1 MRKKIVAMLLCVS
14 MTAGML
20 AGCGSGNDQ
29 SGEASAEEQTE
40 NTETADV
47 AGTEAESADVA
58 EAAGDAGGESVTLEI
73 LSLKTEEAAQTS
85 FQQMFDNYT
94 AEHPNVKFELQSMGS
109 DDLKTTLRARSA
121 SGDMPD
127 IITWMKEVEPEF
139 LVDLSGESFLD
150 GLNADTVAGAN
161 AIYDDGIYVMP
172 IDNGYI
178 ALYYNKDV
186 LEANSLEAPETLSE
200 LVSCCETLEN
210 NGVTPFALSLSNLSV
225 PYMSLI
231 GLFAETV
238 YGADPDWSA
247 KRDASEVTIADEDGG
262 WKKAFDILTDVVYRY
277 ADPDNAYNN
286 TYEDCAALIAN
297 GEVAFYGNGSW
308 ALADI
313 RSANPDA
320 NIGLMAFPISE
331 NKADAKMLCFPETSL
346 SVCADSENQDV
357 AKDFLAYVAS
367 EEAGTIWSENVRVS
381 SAVKG
386 VSVEYDPIASDIDS
400 YLSSGQFTPYGDRV
414 LRSVYTDKLWEIFSY
429 YMLGESDWASL
440 SEELDTYWDKARG
453 EADTA
458 AE

>member
-20 AGCGSGNDQ
+20 MGCGSGNNSSD
-29 SGEASAEEQTE
+29 AAPAEEQTQD
-40 NTETADV
+40 TETADENT
-47 AGTEAESADVA
+47 AEAENTDAADS
-58 EAAGDAGGESVTLEI
+58 AGDVEGESVTLEI
-73 LSLKTEEAAQTS
+73 LSLKTEEAAQAS

-161 AIYDDGIYVMP
+161 AIYENGIYAMP

-200 LVSCCETLEN
+200 LVSCCETLQA

-247 KRDASEVTIADEDGG
+247 KRDASEVTIAAEDGG
-262 WKKAFDILTDVVYRY
+262 WKKAFDILTDVVYKY
-277 ADPDNAYNN
+277 SDPDNAYNN

-297 GEVAFYGNGSW
+297 GEAAFYGNGSW

-331 NKADAKMLCFPETSL
+331 NQADAKLLCFPETSL
-346 SVCADSENQDV
+346 SVCADSEHQDV

-381 SAVKG
+381 SSVKG

-440 SEELDTYWDKARG
+440 SEELDTYWDKARD
-453 EADTA
+453 EAA
-458 AE
+458 Q

>member
-20 AGCGSGNDQ
+20 MGCGSGNNPSD
-29 SGEASAEEQTE
+29 AAPAEEQTQD
-40 NTETADV
+40 TETADGNT
-47 AGTEAESADVA
+47 AEAENTDAVDS
-58 EAAGDAGGESVTLEI
+58 AGDAEGESVTLEI
-73 LSLKTEEAAQTS
+73 LSLKTEEAAQAS

-139 LVDLSGESFLD
+139 LADLSGESFLD

-161 AIYDDGIYVMP
+161 AIYENGIYAMP

-200 LVSCCETLEN
+200 LVSCCETLQA

-247 KRDASEVTIADEDGG
+247 KRDASEVTIAAEDGG
-262 WKKAFDILTDVVYRY
+262 WKKAFDILTDVVYKY
-277 ADPDNAYNN
+277 SDPDNAYNN

-297 GEVAFYGNGSW
+297 GEAAFYGNGSW

-331 NKADAKMLCFPETSL
+331 NKADAKLLCFPETSL
-346 SVCADSENQDV
+346 SVCADSEHQDV

-381 SAVKG
+381 SSVKG

-440 SEELDTYWDKARG
+440 SEELDTYWDKARD
-453 EADTA
+453 EADA
-458 AE
+458 AAQ

>member
-1 MRKKIVAMLLCVS
+1 MKKKFVAMLLCVS
-14 MTAGML
+14 MTAGLL
-20 AGCGSGNDQ
+20 AGCGSGDG
-29 SGEASAEEQTE
+29 SSDASPMEEQTE
-40 NTETADV
+40 DT
-47 AGTEAESADVA
+47 
-58 EAAGDAGGESVTLEI
+58 EAAGEAGAQTETKEESPAEATEGESVTLEI
-73 LSLKTEEAAQTS
+73 LSLKTEEAAQAA

-94 AEHPNVKFELQSMGS
+94 AAHPNVTFELQSMSS

-139 LVDLSGESFLD
+139 LEDLSGESFLD

-161 AIYDDGIYVMP
+161 AIYDDGIYAMP

-186 LEANSLEAPETLSE
+186 LEANSLEAPGTLSE
-200 LVSCCETLEN
+200 LVSCCETLTA

-247 KRDASEVTIADEDGG
+247 KRDAGEVTIAAEDGG
-262 WKKAFDILTDVVYRY
+262 WKQAFDILTDVVYKY

-313 RSANPDA
+313 RAANPDA

-331 NKADAKMLCFPETSL
+331 NQADAKMLCFPDTSL
-346 SVCADSENQDV
+346 SVCADSGHKDT
-357 AKDFLAYVAS
+357 AKDFLAYVAG
-367 EEAGTIWSENVRVS
+367 EEAGAIWSENVRVS
-381 SAVKG
+381 SAVQG
-386 VSVEYDPIASDIDS
+386 VSVAYDPIASDIEA
-400 YLSSGQFTPYGDRV
+400 YLSDGQFTPYGDRV

-440 SEELDTYWDKARG
+440 SEELDTYWDKARD
-453 EADTA
+453 EEDA
-458 AE
+458 AAQ